1 MKNYINSIRPNGVI
15 KEIDYDFFND
25 FQLEIYNKYAYQLDK
40 LKPYPTFWNY
50 DAKKG
55 EKVFRYMYSHNYYL
69 EYAKKFQSKR
79 DSALKVLEV
88 GVNTGHS
95 LLMWERY
102 FPNATIYG
110 IDIDLSITHLGVNPK
125 ELTKDYDRIKLF
137 EFDACKKEN
146 VDKFLKE
153 NGGDF
158 DIIIEDGSHLGHH
171 QILSTFLYMPLLK
184 KNGIMVIEDIGL
196 YYKAQKEHYMIME
209 YKKNE
214 TTKSEFNRE
223 KEFGMPMYE
232 YFMLNYNTIKEQVF
246 HKLNPF
252 TLNKNDIKLLDSV
265 NVDWID
271 PFTSYIKLEDMNILG
286 QSKDME
292 VEGNS
297 KMAFLTYKK

>member
-69 EYAKKFQSKR
+69 EYAKRFQSKR

-137 EFDACKKEN
+137 EFDACNKSN

-171 QILSTFLYMPLLK
+171 QILSTLYYMPLLK
-184 KNGIMVIEDIGL
+184 ANGIMVIEDIGL
-196 YYKAQKEHYMIME
+196 FYSKNKEDYMVLEEIIAT
-209 YKKNE
+209 NE
-214 TTKSEFNRE
+214 RE
-223 KEFGMPMYE
+223 KEYGIPIYE
-232 YFMLNYNTIKEQVF
+232 YYMKNYNTIKEQVF

-252 TLNKNDIKLLDSV
+252 TLNQNDIKLLDNI
-265 NVDWID
+265 NVDWIE
-271 PFTSYIKLEDMNILG
+271 PMGSVIKLKDINLLG
-286 QSKDME
+286 QNKDME

>member
-1 MKNYINSIRPNGVI
+1 ML
-15 KEIDYDFFND
+15 KEIDYDFFNN

-40 LKPYPTFWNY
+40 LKPYPTFWFY
-50 DAKKG
+50 DAKLG
-55 EKVFRYMYSHNYYL
+55 RKVYRYMYSHNYYL
-69 EYAKKFQSKR
+69 EYARQFQHKR
-79 DSALKVLEV
+79 NTSIKVLEI

-95 LLMWERY
+95 LLLWKRY

-110 IDIDLSITHLGVNPK
+110 IDIDLTISHNGVTSK
-125 ELTKDYDRIKLF
+125 EFLKDEKRIKLF

-171 QILSTFLYMPLLK
+171 QILSTLLYMPLLK

-196 YYKAQKEHYMIME
+196 YYGASKDKYMIME
-209 YKKNE
+209 HQNNNTEQIK
-214 TTKSEFNRE
+214 RE
-223 KEFGMPMYE
+223 IEWGVPMYE
-232 YFMLNYNTIKEQVF
+232 YFMENYKNISKDIF

-252 TLNKNDIKLLDSV
+252 TLNDNDIKMLDNIDV
-265 NVDWID
+265 KWID
-271 PFTSYIKLEDMNILG
+271 PFWSEIHL
-286 QSKDME
+286 KDINLKGENKQMS

-297 KMAFLTYKK
+297 KMAFLKFKQ

>member
-25 FQLEIYNKYAYQLDK
+25 FQIEIYNKYAYQLDK
-40 LKPYPTFWNY
+40 LKPYPTFWYY

-55 EKVFRYMYSHNYYL
+55 EKAFRYMYSHNYYL
-69 EYAKKFQSKR
+69 EYAKKFQSKKN
-79 DSALKVLEV
+79 SALKVLEI
-88 GVNTGHS
+88 GVNSGHS
-95 LLMWERY
+95 ILLWERY
-102 FPNATIYG
+102 FSNAMIYG
-110 IDIDLSITHLGVNPK
+110 IDIDLSTNHLGVNPK

-146 VDKFLKE
+146 VDNFLKE

-158 DIIIEDGSHLGHH
+158 DIIIEDGSHLGRH

-184 KNGIMVIEDIGL
+184 KDGIMVIEDIGL
-196 YYKAQKEHYMIME
+196 FYNENKEDYMV
-209 YKKNE
+209 
-214 TTKSEFNRE
+214 S
-223 KEFGMPMYE
+223 GVPMYE
-232 YFMLNYNTIKEQVF
+232 YFMLNYNSIKEQVF

-252 TLNKNDIKLLDSV
+252 TLNKNDIKLLDSI
-265 NVDWID
+265 NVEWID
-271 PFTSYIKLEDMNILG
+271 PFTSYIKLEDVNLLG
-286 QSKDME
+286 QNKDME

>member
-1 MKNYINSIRPNGVI
+1 MKNYINSIRPNGVV
-15 KEIDYDFFND
+15 KYIDYDFFND

-40 LKPYPTFWNY
+40 LKPYPTFWYY

-69 EYAKKFQSKR
+69 EYAKRFQSKR
-79 DSALKVLEV
+79 NSALKVLEI

-95 LLMWERY
+95 VLMWERY

-110 IDIDLSITHLGVNPK
+110 IDIDLSITHLGINPK

-137 EFDACKKEN
+137 EFDACNKSN
-146 VDKFLKE
+146 VDNFFKE

-171 QILSTFLYMPLLK
+171 QILSTLYYMPLLK
-184 KNGIMVIEDIGL
+184 ENGIMVIEDIGL
-196 YYKAQKEHYMIME
+196 FYNKNKEDYMVLEEIIAT
-209 YKKNE
+209 NE
-214 TTKSEFNRE
+214 RE
-223 KEFGMPMYE
+223 KEYGIPIYE
-232 YFMLNYNTIKEQVF
+232 YYMKNYNTIKEQVF

-252 TLNKNDIKLLDSV
+252 TLNQNDIKLLDNI

-271 PFTSYIKLEDMNILG
+271 PMGSVIKLKDVNLLA
-286 QSKDME
+286 QNKDME